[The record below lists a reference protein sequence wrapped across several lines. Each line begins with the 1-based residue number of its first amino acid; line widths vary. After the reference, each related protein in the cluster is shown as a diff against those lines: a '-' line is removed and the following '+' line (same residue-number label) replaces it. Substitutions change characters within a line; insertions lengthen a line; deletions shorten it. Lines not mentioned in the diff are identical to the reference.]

1 MGRSLTAKEVELKHL
16 KDFGPCLG
24 PLFHAVYNEVAWIHA
39 KWNQYCYL
47 YARSEERR
55 QLLKDTAPFFFRVVR
70 DALVDDVILHL
81 ARLTDPPEIGRSKN
95 LTLLRLPEAVTD
107 CELRQQVHDHVEEVK
122 EQTRIVRSWRN
133 KKLAHKDLFLALKDP
148 RVEPLPD
155 ITIESVEKALDS
167 VRQTLNLLS
176 RNYTGG
182 VTAFER
188 FVTSHDAAALISYL
202 SLGYRTEEDM

>member
-1 MGRSLTAKEVELKHL
+1 MGRSMTAKEVELKHL
-16 KDFGPCLG
+16 KDFGPDLG
-24 PLFHAVYNEVAWIHA
+24 PLYHALYNEVVWIHA

-70 DALVDDVILHL
+70 DALVNDVFLHL
-81 ARLTDPPEIGRSKN
+81 ARLTDPPRVGRSKN

-107 CELRQQVHDHVEEVK
+107 CELRQQVHDHVEKVK
-122 EQTRIVRSWRN
+122 EYTRMVRNWRN

-155 ITIESVEKALDS
+155 ITMENVEKALVS
-167 VRQTLNLLS
+167 VRQILNLLS
-176 RNYTGG
+176 SKYTGG

-188 FVTSHDAAALISYL
+188 FVTSYDAAALVSYL
-202 SLGYRTEEDM
+202 SLGYRTEEGM